1 MLTGVLNHAIITTE
15 MLATYLLPTNTLD
28 FIEGVFEMAEKLKQS
43 QGNVVTGDRFWNREK
58 DLELFIDKIDEGA
71 HILLVAQRRMGKTSL
86 MAKAAEL
93 IGDRYVCLFVDL
105 QGARNGP
112 DAIKEITVK
121 VREHMNLWQRAKNLF
136 ANVLKD
142 YVEEVNAGEFGIR
155 IRAGLSEASWAEK
168 GDELFR
174 ILADSDNPVVIF
186 MDEVP
191 ILVNYLIKGEEGKIT
206 NESRR
211 RADQFMSWLRKNS
224 IEHQGRVR
232 IVISGSIGLEPV
244 LRQAGLSAT
253 INNFAP
259 FELKAWD
266 ETTAKE
272 CLAALANEYSV
283 KFEEGATGKV
293 VEKLGSC
300 IPHHVQMFFGHIYD
314 RCKRMSNMV
323 CTVKDV
329 EEVYNSEMLGVR
341 GHAEL
346 THYEERLERVLGIEL
361 SKFAFDM
368 LTEAAVVGRLDKQA
382 IAAFQ
387 KEYAQAVTNVAEVQ
401 KEILQVLEH
410 DGYLKKTASG
420 FVFESKLL
428 RDWWKN
434 RHEAFFTS
442 ILKRRV

>member
-1 MLTGVLNHAIITTE
+1 VADITTKA
-15 MLATYLLPTNTLD
+15 LATSLLPTIVLVFN
-28 FIEGVFEMAEKLKQS
+28 EGVFEMADKLKQS
-43 QGNVVTGDRFWNREK
+43 QGNIVTGERFWDREK
-58 DLELFIDKIDEGA
+58 DLELFIEKIEEGA

-86 MAKAAEL
+86 MAEAAERL
-93 IGDRYVCLFVDL
+93 RDRYVCLFVDL
-105 QGARNGP
+105 QGARSGP

-121 VREHMNLWQRAKNLF
+121 VREYMNLWQRTKDLF
-136 ANVLKD
+136 GNVLVD
-142 YVEEVNAGEFGIR
+142 YVEEVNAGELGVK
-155 IRAGLSEASWAEK
+155 IRAGLSEATWTGK

-174 ILADSDNPVVIF
+174 ILADSEKPVVIF

-191 ILVNYLIKGEEGKIT
+191 ILVNYLIKGENGKIT
-206 NESRR
+206 GEGKK
-211 RADQFMSWLRKNS
+211 RADQFMSWIRKNS
-224 IEHQGRVR
+224 IEHQKQVR

-253 INNFAP
+253 VNNFVP

-266 ETTAKE
+266 EETAKN
-272 CLAALANEYSV
+272 CLSALANEYGI
-283 KFEEGATGKV
+283 KFEQGATSKV
-293 VEKLGSC
+293 TEKLGSC

-314 RCKRMSNMV
+314 KCKRRGNMI
-323 CTVKDV
+323 CTIRDV

-346 THYEERLERVLGIEL
+346 THYEERLERVLGMEM
-361 SKFAFDM
+361 SPFAFDM

-382 IAAFQ
+382 IAAFA
-387 KEYAQAVTNVAEVQ
+387 KEYAQSVTNAAEAQ

-410 DGYLKKTASG
+410 DGYLKKVREG

-442 ILKRRV
+442 VLKRRA

>member
-1 MLTGVLNHAIITTE
+1 
-15 MLATYLLPTNTLD
+15 
-28 FIEGVFEMAEKLKQS
+28 MAEKLKQS
-43 QGNVVTGDRFWNREK
+43 QGNVVTGDRFWDREK
-58 DLELFIDKIDEGA
+58 DIEIFIEKIEEGA

-86 MAKAAEL
+86 MAEAAERL
-93 IGDRYVCLFVDL
+93 GDKYVCLFVDL
-105 QGARNGP
+105 QGSRNGP

-121 VREHMNLWQRAKNLF
+121 VREYMNLWQRTKDLF
-136 ANVLKD
+136 GNVLVD
-142 YVEEVNAGEFGIR
+142 YVEEVNAGELGVK
-155 IRAGLSEASWAEK
+155 IRAGLSEANWAGK
-168 GDELFR
+168 GDELFK
-174 ILADSDNPVVIF
+174 ILSRSAKPVVLF

-206 NESRR
+206 SEGKR

-224 IEHQGRVR
+224 IEHQGKVR

-253 INNFAP
+253 VNNFVP

-266 ETTAKE
+266 EKTTKD
-272 CLAALANEYSV
+272 CLAALANEYGI
-283 KFEEGATGKV
+283 KFEQGATSKII
-293 VEKLGSC
+293 EKLGSC

-314 RCKRMSNMV
+314 KCKRRNNMA
-323 CTVKDV
+323 CTAKDV

-346 THYEERLERVLGIEL
+346 THYEERLEKVLGIEL

-368 LTEAAVVGRLDKQA
+368 LTEAAVVGRLDKET

-387 KEYAQAVTNVAEVQ
+387 KEYTQSVTNVAEAQ

-410 DGYLKKTASG
+410 DGYLKKTSDG
-420 FVFESKLL
+420 FVFESRLL
-428 RDWWKN
+428 KDWWKN
-434 RHEAFFTS
+434 RHEAFFTPV
-442 ILKRRV
+442 LKRRA